1 MEQFLSGYSHNYAAG
16 SQQIGQQY
24 TGNVSS
30 AGAAGTS
37 QSASG
42 VDITQLQPG
51 DSFQGEIASV
61 NGEDVQ
67 IQLANGQYM
76 AAKLERDVQVA
87 IGQVLNLQVQ
97 SNKDNRI
104 VLKPIYDNNMQM
116 LRVGES
122 ALRAA
127 NLAVN
132 AKNLQL
138 VSTLIE
144 NGMSI
149 DKNTLMT
156 FNRLALQHP
165 QVDLETVIKLSKMQL
180 PVTDSNL
187 AQYQNYQNM
196 EHRLLDGIKNVSE
209 EILKLYDSLA
219 GTNTAGGNVSAAPML
234 GQAGTYMEQ
243 ILGFLTGE
251 ETSVPPNAQT
261 TQGILQQGGITLG
274 NENNTVQNGVIQN
287 DTQPNGTVL
296 TDIVSNLTTQEEE
309 AVKELQ
315 QTGNNNIQEGAADS
329 IKLSNG
335 LLNQEASADTAT
347 MLRDLEGHLQTTKPQ
362 DLPDKVISLIKDG
375 TLDLK
380 EVKLLLSDFSL
391 LQNMPPELKDKI
403 FRSEPFRS
411 MVRKGLQRQWM
422 LSPQEIATEG
432 KVEEFY
438 QKLARQSNRLS
449 QLMNEAA
456 NAQQGANEASMKSL
470 NNFRENLDFMN
481 QMNQMFHYVQ
491 LPLKLNNSQAHGD
504 LYVYTNKKNLARKD
518 GMLTAFLH
526 LDMENLG
533 GMDISI
539 SLQTERNQVMTKFY
553 LEEHAL
559 PVIAGHID
567 DLTQRLAKKGY
578 QCTHTIQKRESEKTV
593 MQHME
598 EQIAGGNITLSYQ
611 TFDTRA

>member
-261 TQGILQQGGITLG
+261 TQEILQQGGITLG

-296 TDIVSNLTTQEEE
+296 TDIVSNLTAQEEE

-362 DLPDKVISLIKDG
+362 DLPDKEISLIKDG
-375 TLDLK
+375 TLD
-380 EVKLLLSDFSL
+380 
-391 LQNMPPELKDKI
+391 
-403 FRSEPFRS
+403 
-411 MVRKGLQRQWM
+411 
-422 LSPQEIATEG
+422 
-432 KVEEFY
+432 
-438 QKLARQSNRLS
+438 
-449 QLMNEAA
+449 
-456 NAQQGANEASMKSL
+456 
-470 NNFRENLDFMN
+470 
-481 QMNQMFHYVQ
+481 
-491 LPLKLNNSQAHGD
+491 
-504 LYVYTNKKNLARKD
+504 
-518 GMLTAFLH
+518 
-526 LDMENLG
+526 
-533 GMDISI
+533 
-539 SLQTERNQVMTKFY
+539 
-553 LEEHAL
+553 
-559 PVIAGHID
+559 
-567 DLTQRLAKKGY
+567 
-578 QCTHTIQKRESEKTV
+578 
-593 MQHME
+593 
-598 EQIAGGNITLSYQ
+598 
-611 TFDTRA
+611 